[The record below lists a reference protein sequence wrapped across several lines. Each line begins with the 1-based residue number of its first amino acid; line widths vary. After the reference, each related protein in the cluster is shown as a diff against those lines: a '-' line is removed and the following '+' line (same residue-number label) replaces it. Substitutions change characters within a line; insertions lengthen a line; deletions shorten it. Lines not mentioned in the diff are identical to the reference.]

1 MPPSFSDLHDSI
13 LDYFKHGIEIPFRA
27 EKKPLEQKKELKNK
41 IVKPKKEISVKEVKN
56 LISSRK
62 QSGCSVCGYN
72 RCSSALEFHHRDR
85 KEKSFALSKASIK
98 KTRKEILDEL
108 DKCILVCSNCH
119 KEIHSG
125 LIEIK

>member
-1 MPPSFSDLHDSI
+1 MSPSFSDLHCAVVNH
-13 LDYFKHGIEIPFRA
+13 FKNGIEIPFHA
-27 EKKPLEQKKELKNK
+27 EEKPLKQEKKPKHK
-41 IVKPKKEISVKEVKN
+41 ITKPKKEISVKEIKN
-56 LISSRK
+56 LISSIK

-85 KEKSFALSKASIK
+85 KEKSFALSKALIK
-98 KTRKEILDEL
+98 KTRKEILDEI

-119 KEIHSG
+119 KEIHAG

>member
-1 MPPSFSDLHDSI
+1 MTPSFSDLHDSI
-13 LDYFKHGIEIPFRA
+13 LDYFKNGVEIPFHA
-27 EKKPLEQKKELKNK
+27 KEKPLKREKLKNK
-41 IVKPKKEISVKEVKN
+41 IAKPKKEISVKEIKD
-56 LISSRK
+56 LISLRK

-72 RCSSALEFHHRDR
+72 RCLSALEFHHKDR